1 MERKIKQS
9 LIDWKNK
16 KNHLPL
22 LMYGARQIG
31 KTYIVK
37 EFGEQEYKNL
47 FYVNFD
53 KDSRLDSYLSI
64 SIEPHYVI
72 KTIQELYGLDIEPET
87 TLIFFDEIQNSERAL
102 SSLKYFA
109 EEAPE
114 YNVIAAGSLLGV
126 KIKRERFSFPVGKV
140 QIVNMFPM
148 DFEEFLLARGKASLI
163 EAIKQCYKNM
173 SPMPT
178 VLHEEALLEYKSY
191 LVVGG
196 MPAVV
201 NAYVE
206 GRDFTELQGF
216 IYSSYVA
223 DMAKYTSASESVK
236 INEAYDS
243 LPAQLSKENKKF
255 QYKLI
260 KKGGRS
266 SLYGEPI
273 DWLIQS
279 GICLKC
285 TLVEQG
291 LLPLAAYQD
300 LSSFKLYYSDMGI
313 FSSRTH
319 TSMSMIDN
327 PAMQQFLG
335 ALTENY
341 AAIGLKSNG
350 YELNYWAS
358 NSEAEVD
365 FVILKDENIIPV
377 ECKAGEHVR
386 SRSLQS
392 FMKRYNSPYS
402 IRISA
407 KNFGEENRILSIPLY
422 AVFCIK

>member
-1 MERKIKQS
+1 MRRKIKQA
-9 LIDWKNK
+9 LIDWKNRK
-16 KNHLPL
+16 EHLPL

-31 KTYIVK
+31 KTYIIK
-37 EFGEQEYKNL
+37 EFGTEEFKNMV
-47 FYVNFD
+47 YVNFD
-53 KDSRLDSYLSI
+53 RDSRIDSYLSL
-64 SIEPHYVI
+64 SLEPSYVI
-72 KTIQELYGLDIEPET
+72 KTLETIYGVTIDPQN
-87 TLIFFDEIQNSERAL
+87 TLIFLDEIQNSERAL
-102 SSLKYFA
+102 SALKYFA

-114 YNVIAAGSLLGV
+114 YNIIAAGSLLGV
-126 KIKRERFSFPVGKV
+126 KIKRDKFAFPVGKV
-140 QIVNMFPM
+140 QILNMYPM
-148 DFEEFLLARGKASLI
+148 DFEEFLLAKNKLPLL
-163 EAIKQCYKNM
+163 EAIKQSYNNM
-173 SPMPT
+173 QPLPA
-178 VLHEEALLEYKSY
+178 VLHEEALLEYRNY

-201 NAYVE
+201 KAYLE
-206 GRDFTELQGF
+206 GQDYEELQSF
-216 IYSSYVA
+216 LYSAYVA
-223 DMAKYTSASESVK
+223 DMAKYASNSENIK

-243 LPAQLSKENKKF
+243 LPAQLAKENKKF

-260 KKGGRS
+260 KKGGRA

-291 LLPLAAYQD
+291 FMPLAAYQD

-319 TSMSMIDN
+319 TNLAMLDN

-341 AAIGLKSNG
+341 VAICLKAKG

-365 FVILKDENIIPV
+365 FVLLKEDNIIPV

-392 FMKRYNSPYS
+392 FMKRYESPYG
-402 IRISA
+402 IRLSA
-407 KNFGEENRILSIPLY
+407 RNFGMEHGIKSIPLY
-422 AVFCIK
+422 AAFLV

>member
-1 MERKIKQS
+1 MERKIKKI
-9 LIDWKNK
+9 LIDWKSK
-16 KNHLPL
+16 KNRLPL

-31 KTYIVK
+31 KTYIIK
-37 EFGEQEYKNL
+37 EFGSQEYKNL
-47 FYVNFD
+47 VYVNFD
-53 KDSRLDSYLSI
+53 RDSRLDSYLTV

-72 KTIQELYGLDIEPET
+72 KTLQGLYGIDIEPES

-114 YNVIAAGSLLGV
+114 YHVLAAGSLLGV
-126 KIKRERFSFPVGKV
+126 KIKRENYSFPVGKV
-140 QIVNMFPM
+140 QIINMYPM
-148 DFEEFLLARGKASLI
+148 DFEEFLLARGKAPLI
-163 EAIKQCYKNM
+163 ETIRLCYENM
-173 SPMPT
+173 SPMPA
-178 VLHEEALLEYKSY
+178 VLHEEAMLEYKNY

-201 NAYVE
+201 SSYAD
-206 GRDFTELQGF
+206 GRDYTELQEF
-216 IYSSYVA
+216 IYYSYIA
-223 DMAKYTSASESVK
+223 DMAKYASASESVK

-243 LPAQLSKENKKF
+243 LPAQLAKDNKKF

-319 TSMSMIDN
+319 TSTELIDN

-341 AAIGLKSNG
+341 VAIGLKTNG
-350 YELNYWAS
+350 HELNYWAN

-392 FMKRYNSPYS
+392 FMKRYNSPYA
-402 IRISA
+402 IRFSA
-407 KNFGEENRILSIPLY
+407 KNFGEENRIKSVPLY
-422 AVFCIK
+422 AVFCLK